1 MNFCQ
6 GSSSAIE
13 VGTPCLPALGYH
25 SVAANRGCSMCAQL
39 PLPTLLGSVRPP
51 PGLEAFGPSLPLLKQ
66 RTSLAQLKMDDS
78 DSQESESCRSDCSTA
93 DTSDAVAFAG
103 SQASKVQEPT
113 FVIELEKALPSPVC
127 GTPDCPS
134 LGSAGHAL
142 GVCKPCDFQYRTSC
156 RSGASCK
163 FCHLCGPGESRR
175 RKKQKQSMARS
186 LKKSAAQQMQA
197 QVFAPTMSVPP
208 SRSSRLLLLQDLVP
222 EAC

>member
-6 GSSSAIE
+6 GSSSGIE

-25 SVAANRGCSMCAQL
+25 SVIANRGCSMCAQL
-39 PLPTLLGSVRPP
+39 PLPTLLGAVRPP
-51 PGLEAFGPSLPLLKQ
+51 PGLEAFGPRHLLKQ
-66 RTSLAQLKMDDS
+66 RTSPAQPKMDDS
-78 DSQESESCRSDCSTA
+78 DSQEGESCRSDCSTV
-93 DTSDAVAFAG
+93 DTSDAVAFADR
-103 SQASKVQEPT
+103 QASKVEEPT
-113 FVIELEKALPSPVC
+113 FVIELEKALPSPVS

-134 LGSAGHAL
+134 IGSAGHAF
-142 GVCKPCDFQYRTSC
+142 GVCKPCDFQHRTSC

-163 FCHLCGPGESRR
+163 FCHLCGPAENRC
-175 RKKQKQSMARS
+175 RKKQKQSMARA

-197 QVFAPTMSVPP
+197 QVFAPTTSVLP